1 MIVEVVAVIV
11 QSDFQLVLKKW
22 PILDPWM
29 TDAKKMTLSIE
40 FDDPFVYEEKEE
52 EGLDD
57 NYRYV
62 YEL

>member
-1 MIVEVVAVIV
+1 MH
-11 QSDFQLVLKKW
+11 SGK
-22 PILDPWM
+22 
-29 TDAKKMTLSIE
+29 TDAKIMTLSIE